1 MDDDDDMKNKFY
13 KKDNGYKKV
22 INSTR
27 RSPMPKLTLIKNESP
42 EMRAPTPIAMVW
54 QPWLSREHLLQT
66 KLSF

>member
-22 INSTR
+22 INST

-54 QPWLSREHLLQT
+54 
-66 KLSF
+66 